1 VRADLSSEEKKA
13 LRRKYNASWLAK
25 NPKAYRNKHYKKR
38 YGITIEQY
46 EEMHDKQNGLCAIC
60 KRPETRVK
68 VDGTTRVLSVD
79 HCHKTGQV
87 RDLLCG
93 ACNLVLG
100 HIEKYN
106 IPMENVITY
115 LQKWPEL
122 PND

>member
-1 VRADLSSEEKKA
+1 
-13 LRRKYNASWLAK
+13 LRRKYNAAWLAK
-25 NPKAYRNKHYKKR
+25 NPTAYRDKHYKKR

-46 EEMHDKQNGLCAIC
+46 EEMNQKQNGLCAIC
-60 KRPETRVK
+60 KRPETRKK

-79 HCHKTGQV
+79 HCHKSGQV

-106 IPMENVITY
+106 IPMENVIAY